1 MEIENKD
8 LQIHFLALQR
18 ERNVWKCEKESMHK
32 NVAVDQ
38 TKRQKQESFRI
49 YARKLFLTFNK
60 VDPKMSLQ
68 DLLENLESKFSPFDY
83 VIGKEFD
90 AEGKVHFHAILV
102 RKKKFNIRRQN
113 LLYIQFQGQ
122 TFHGKYQPVTLFKR
136 AFQYVCKDK
145 EYITNYPTI
154 QDEKIVDDKIRLIQ
168 RAQHTLSGCHK
179 WRRKSFTRISLE

>member
-49 YARKLFLTFNK
+49 YGRKLFLTFNK

-68 DLLENLESKFSPFDY
+68 DLL
-83 VIGKEFD
+83 
-90 AEGKVHFHAILV
+90 
-102 RKKKFNIRRQN
+102 
-113 LLYIQFQGQ
+113 
-122 TFHGKYQPVTLFKR
+122 
-136 AFQYVCKDK
+136 
-145 EYITNYPTI
+145 
-154 QDEKIVDDKIRLIQ
+154 
-168 RAQHTLSGCHK
+168 
-179 WRRKSFTRISLE
+179 